1 MPDMLA
7 FVGELRE
14 VATLIQIPKKLSD
27 AWFSYGFGWKPTISD
42 VRDIRGNLK
51 KQLERARKLLK
62 GIRSGLLAGRI
73 IVPVVTKYKWYD
85 DKKVI
90 ASFKTMADWCVSG
103 SHVDCPRQGGFTV
116 TERTCT
122 YISVMMLV
130 GIECSA
136 AQTLFDAIGTY
147 LRAINALG
155 DLTTLWEVTPMSW
168 LVDYFLPLQGYL
180 RELSIRLHIGKWDNC
195 HILDG
200 AYSFMRLQQF
210 EHDDYTI
217 PCQRQPVHWHTS
229 LEEYVRIPWGSEP
242 ASELASG
249 LPHFRL
255 PKNWSQIVNVAAL
268 SKAV

>member
-1 MPDMLA
+1 
-7 FVGELRE
+7 
-14 VATLIQIPKKLSD
+14 
-27 AWFSYGFGWKPTISD
+27 
-42 VRDIRGNLK
+42 
-51 KQLERARKLLK
+51 
-62 GIRSGLLAGRI
+62 
-73 IVPVVTKYKWYD
+73 
-85 DKKVI
+85 
-90 ASFKTMADWCVSG
+90 
-103 SHVDCPRQGGFTV
+103 
-116 TERTCT
+116 
-122 YISVMMLV
+122 
-130 GIECSA
+130 
-136 AQTLFDAIGTY
+136 
-147 LRAINALG
+147 LG

-229 LEEYVRIPWGSEP
+229 LEEYVLIPWGSEP